1 MKKLH
6 RLFVLFILVFA
17 ILYIN
22 IVPVSAWTPEE
33 ELSASS
39 AILIDT
45 LRGQTLYEK
54 EADKLLSPSIMCKL
68 MTALIT
74 IDKTQLN
81 SKVTISKNAAG
92 INGASLNL
100 TVGNLYT
107 VKDLL
112 YGVMLSPGND
122 AAVALA
128 EYVGNGDVNKFVG
141 LMNETAKK
149 NMLNHTYFVN
159 PTGLYDEAQF
169 TSVRDIAK
177 LIKIAISNPIFNSI
191 FGSKGVAWGDG
202 KNSSILTNQNKLF
215 WSYNGVDGGKI
226 GTNPKQGVISVT
238 TATRDGRRLLAVV
251 FDKDEES
258 ALTQTTQLFDYGF
271 QRFYNGI
278 LVSKDIPLRTINVQ
292 DIEVNLIS
300 KIDIY
305 YTYPVGQSFIKNIS
319 FTKNEKLTLPIKT
332 DTVAGVIKY
341 TLEDGTQID
350 VDLYSDREVVAPEDY
365 KARINKILEEN
376 RDLVIIVII
385 LLAIELIL
393 AFYYMIKFIV
403 KIAKK
408 MGHPSK

>member
-6 RLFVLFILVFA
+6 RLFILLILIFA
-17 ILYIN
+17 ILSLN
-22 IVPVSAWTPEE
+22 IVPVFAWTPEE

-74 IDKTQLN
+74 IENTQLN

-100 TVGNLYT
+100 TVGNMYT

-122 AAVALA
+122 AAIALA
-128 EYVGNGDVNKFVG
+128 EYVGNGDVNKFVT

-159 PTGLYDEAQF
+159 PTGLYDENQF

-177 LIKIAISNPIFNSI
+177 LLKIAISNPVFNSI
-191 FGSKGVAWGDG
+191 FGSKGIAWGDG

-215 WSYNGVDGGKI
+215 WSYTGVDGGKI
-226 GTNPKQGVISVT
+226 GTNPNQGVIAVT

-258 ALTQTTQLFDYGF
+258 VLTQTTQLFDYGF
-271 QRFYNGI
+271 QHFYNGI
-278 LVSKDIPLRTINVQ
+278 LVSKDVPLRTINVEG
-292 DIEVNLIS
+292 IEINLVS

-305 YTYPVGQSFIKNIS
+305 YTYPIGQSYIKNIT
-319 FTKNEKLTLPIKT
+319 FTKNEKLALPIKT

-341 TLEDGTQID
+341 TLEDGTEID

-385 LLAIELIL
+385 LLMVELIL
-393 AFYYMIKFIV
+393 VLHHIIKNI
-403 KIAKK
+403 KKLIKK
-408 MGHPSK
+408 MGRPT